1 MSICSKNF
9 RPSLEQLE
17 TRFSP
22 ASIASTPDF
31 SWAPKPL
38 DMVVFQN
45 PSQKPGDRASTSR
58 LDLPVPGDMRAST
71 SRLDVPVPG
80 DMRASTSRLDL
91 PVPGDMRASTPRLDV
106 PVPGDMRASSRQ
118 VSPPVSGEMRAR
130 LIDHL
135 MAPCQNTDL
144 LISGD
149 IHLAH

>member
-31 SWAPKPL
+31 NWAPKPL

-45 PSQKPGDRASTSR
+45 PSQKPEDRAHQPTEEALRAST
-58 LDLPVPGDMRAST
+58 P
-71 SRLDVPVPG
+71 
-80 DMRASTSRLDL
+80 RLDL

-106 PVPGDMRASSRQ
+106 PVPGDMRASSLQ

-135 MAPCQNTDL
+135 MAPCQNADL

>member
-45 PSQKPGDRASTSR
+45 PSQKPEDRAHQPTEEALRANTSR
-58 LDLPVPGDMRAST
+58 LDLPVPGDMRAS
-71 SRLDVPVPG
+71 SL
-80 DMRASTSRLDL
+80 
-91 PVPGDMRASTPRLDV
+91 
-106 PVPGDMRASSRQ
+106 Q

>member
-45 PSQKPGDRASTSR
+45 PSQKPEDRAHQPTEEALRANTSR
-58 LDLPVPGDMRAST
+58 LDLPVPGDMRAS
-71 SRLDVPVPG
+71 SP
-80 DMRASTSRLDL
+80 RLDL

-135 MAPCQNTDL
+135 MAPCQNADL

>member
-45 PSQKPGDRASTSR
+45 PSQKPGDRAHQPTEEALR
-58 LDLPVPGDMRAST
+58 AIKTVDL
-71 SRLDVPVPG
+71 PVPG

-106 PVPGDMRASSRQ
+106 PVPGDMRASSLQ

-135 MAPCQNTDL
+135 MAPCQNTDM

>member
-45 PSQKPGDRASTSR
+45 PSQKPGDRAHQPTEEA
-58 LDLPVPGDMRAST
+58 L
-71 SRLDVPVPG
+71 
-80 DMRASTSRLDL
+80 RASTSRLDL

-106 PVPGDMRASSRQ
+106 PVPGDMRASSLQ

>member
-45 PSQKPGDRASTSR
+45 PSQKPEDRAHQPTEEA
-58 LDLPVPGDMRAST
+58 L
-71 SRLDVPVPG
+71 
-80 DMRASTSRLDL
+80 RASTSRLDL

-106 PVPGDMRASSRQ
+106 PVPGDMRASSLQ